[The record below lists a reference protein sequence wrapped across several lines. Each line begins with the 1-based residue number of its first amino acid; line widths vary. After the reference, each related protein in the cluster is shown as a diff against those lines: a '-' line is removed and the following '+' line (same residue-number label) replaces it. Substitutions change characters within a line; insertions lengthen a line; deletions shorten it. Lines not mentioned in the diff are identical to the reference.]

1 MIWASWRQFR
11 VHAAVAAAALVVI
24 SIVLVMTGTHLAHLY
39 DTTVANC
46 QAQSDCTVAKR
57 ALVGTYRPL
66 QNAASALLIT
76 VPALLGI
83 FWGAPLVAREFEMG
97 TWRLAWTQGTSRSRW
112 LGIRLTMIGF
122 ACVAVGGLLSLL
134 VTWWFSPIDKVNMN
148 RLVPAVFDER
158 GIVAVGYTLFA
169 FAVGV
174 TAGLLT
180 RRTLPAMISTLAVF
194 IGARLAIASWVR
206 PHFMA
211 PVESAFALRLVF
223 GAGIQQT
230 PTGLAYVQPASLP
243 NAWIFSNDVVNNA
256 GLSPTVK
263 FLQSACPSMFSG
275 SGSGASPTNGGGTG
289 GGAVTSGPTRNPN
302 VNFPQCVARVGA
314 RYHELVAYQPGSR
327 YWAFQW
333 YETVIFV
340 GGAIALGAL
349 CFWWIRRRLD

>member
-24 SIVLVMTGTHLAHLY
+24 IIVLVITGTHFAHLY

-46 QAQSDCTVAKR
+46 QAKSDCTVAKS
-57 ALVGTYRPL
+57 ALLGTYRPL
-66 QNAASALLIT
+66 QNAASALLIAI
-76 VPALLGI
+76 PALVGI

-112 LGIRLTMIGF
+112 LGIRLAMVGSASI
-122 ACVAVGGLLSLL
+122 AVGGLLSLAM
-134 VTWWFSPIDKVNMN
+134 TWWFSPIDKVNMN

-174 TAGLLT
+174 TAGLLI
-180 RRTLPAMISTLAVF
+180 RRTLPAMISTLVVF

-211 PVESAFALRLVF
+211 PVKSAFALRLVF
-223 GAGIQQT
+223 GAGIEQT
-230 PTGLAYVQPASLP
+230 PTGLAYVQPAALP
-243 NAWIFSNDVVNNA
+243 NAWIFSNEVVSNA

-275 SGSGASPTNGGGTG
+275 SGASPTDGGGTG
-289 GGAVTSGPTRNPN
+289 GGAITSGPTRNPN

-314 RYHELVAYQPGSR
+314 KYHELVTYQPGSR

-333 YETVIFV
+333 YETAIFV
-340 GGAIALGAL
+340 GAAIALGAL
-349 CFWWIRRRLD
+349 CFWWIRRRLN